1 MILRLISV
9 KEISEHIFDE
19 GPDSIDFAGII
30 QKFRNTNIKSLIFLF
45 LKLNQWSIHVI
56 LILQLG
62 TGSISS
68 GSAKSVH
75 STSIATRTD
84 SRLDDSLNESSISTL
99 STSYPGRH

>member
-1 MILRLISV
+1 MYKYDINDILLLNQQF
-9 KEISEHIFDE
+9 ISE
-19 GPDSIDFAGII
+19 
-30 QKFRNTNIKSLIFLF
+30 
-45 LKLNQWSIHVI
+45 I

-99 STSYPGRH
+99 STSYPGNNNDFIAGC